1 MALSNATIE
10 QRARQALRVLAR
22 HMPVRAGYVFGSHV
36 HGTPDTYSD
45 IDLAVFVEGLE
56 GWTLFQRAEI
66 TALVQREVGDDIEL
80 HYLPAHALLTSSDP
94 EVSQPMCCTMGYRC
108 LMQFQ
113 MTVLVMLSVPLPL
126 GAFAPG

>member
-1 MALSNATIE
+1 MALSNAAIE

-80 HYLPAHALLTSSDP
+80 HYLPAHALTSSDP
-94 EVSQPMCCTMGYRC
+94 ASFAAYVLHYGLPMP
-108 LMQFQ
+108 
-113 MTVLVMLSVPLPL
+113 SSE
-126 GAFAPG
+126 